1 MTFSEQHC
9 CTEQL
14 NTQLRSE
21 TVPRHLL
28 ELNMYRPIRSS
39 ETLSPVYSTLKKKK
53 AMNVVCFNSASP
65 FISLAEK
72 QKEKI
77 CTGIHLIT
85 QEVFGWGNGL
95 VSHKLWTS
103 SPQRSQRRYQS
114 IVFALARTHTAN
126 TRCEKQGS
134 ETHTH
139 RWWAVSFSGTI
150 SLLNLRTAV
159 ILHTWQDSQL
169 KYAQML
175 ANSPFLLGWTS
186 IGITEAVGVFGAN
199 LPL

>member
-1 MTFSEQHC
+1 MNTWPLVNSTVAQSSWAHSSGLKLSRDIC
-9 CTEQL
+9 WNWTCTDRFAP
-14 NTQLRSE
+14 LR
-21 TVPRHLL
+21 PYLL
-28 ELNMYRPIRSS
+28 FIQPW
-39 ETLSPVYSTLKKKK
+39 KKKK

-139 RWWAVSFSGTI
+139 TDGEPCLSVAQ
-150 SLLNLRTAV
+150 SLC
-159 ILHTWQDSQL
+159 
-169 KYAQML
+169 
-175 ANSPFLLGWTS
+175 
-186 IGITEAVGVFGAN
+186 
-199 LPL
+199 